1 MSNLVF
7 LPQDESASLYEAVK
21 VLKGN
26 NGGIVVGK
34 NIPAICVI
42 EYLQLK
48 EAL

>member
-1 MSNLVF
+1 MKDVIF
-7 LPQDESASLYEAVK
+7 LPQDESASLYEAVR

-34 NIPAICVI
+34 NIPSICVVQ
-42 EYLQLK
+42 YLQK